1 VFAPVAPAPGPN
13 ASLARRRAPAGRSL
27 FGVGFLD
34 TLPALPEHGHERPQG
49 VGGDASSLVSDDDL
63 PEGLLAGKVAEELAE
78 VDAALGRIA
87 AGSYGTCISCG
98 GPLGL
103 QRLRAIPEARFC
115 LGCSGHRPGDD

>member
-1 VFAPVAPAPGPN
+1 MSRIDSEA
-13 ASLARRRAPAGRSL
+13 RSL
-27 FGVGFLD
+27 L
-34 TLPALPEHGHERPQG
+34 LNRRNALCRSRSG
-49 VGGDASSLVSDDDL
+49 VGGDASSLMADDEL
-63 PEGLLAGKVAEELAE
+63 PEGFLAGKMAQELAE

>member
-1 VFAPVAPAPGPN
+1 MSRIDSEA
-13 ASLARRRAPAGRSL
+13 RSL
-27 FGVGFLD
+27 L
-34 TLPALPEHGHERPQG
+34 LNRREALRRSQDDSHM
-49 VGGDASSLVSDDDL
+49 AAMYMSDDETPTVVL
-63 PEGLLAGKVAEELAE
+63 STRVARELAE

-87 AGSYGTCISCG
+87 SGIYGTCVACG

>member
-1 VFAPVAPAPGPN
+1 MVRENFHQMSRIESDA
-13 ASLARRRAPAGRSL
+13 RSL
-27 FGVGFLD
+27 LMNRRE
-34 TLPALPEHGHERPQG
+34 ALRRSHDPSGTGAYAPTEVIPEAVIADKIAR
-49 VGGDASSLVSDDDL
+49 
-63 PEGLLAGKVAEELAE
+63 ELAE

-87 AGSYGTCISCG
+87 EGSYGTCSACG

>member
-1 VFAPVAPAPGPN
+1 VKRNSSRQVAQRESNLLMSRIDSDA
-13 ASLARRRAPAGRSL
+13 RSL
-27 FGVGFLD
+27 L
-34 TLPALPEHGHERPQG
+34 LNRRNALRRSQSDFSG
-49 VGGDASSLVSDDDL
+49 ASTSYVPDDGIPD
-63 PEGLLAGKVAEELAE
+63 GILAGKVALELAE

-87 AGSYGTCISCG
+87 AGKYGTCIACG

>member
-1 VFAPVAPAPGPN
+1 MSRIDSEA
-13 ASLARRRAPAGRSL
+13 RSL
-27 FGVGFLD
+27 L
-34 TLPALPEHGHERPQG
+34 LNRREALRRSQDDYHS
-49 VGGDASSLVSDDDL
+49 ASIYMSDDETPTVVL
-63 PEGLLAGKVAEELAE
+63 STRVARELAE

-87 AGSYGTCISCG
+87 SGNYGTCVSCG

>member
-1 VFAPVAPAPGPN
+1 MSRIESDA
-13 ASLARRRAPAGRSL
+13 RSL
-27 FGVGFLD
+27 LMNRRE
-34 TLPALPEHGHERPQG
+34 ALRRSHDPSGTGAYAPTEVIPEAVIADKIAR
-49 VGGDASSLVSDDDL
+49 
-63 PEGLLAGKVAEELAE
+63 ELAE

-87 AGSYGTCISCG
+87 EGCYGTCSACG